1 MVQVDLITGF
11 LGAGKTTFLR
21 RYVRYLVEQGHNVC
35 ILENDFGAVNVDAM
49 LVQDLLGDRCD
60 LETISGGCDCDT
72 HQRRMRTKLIAMAM
86 RGFDR
91 VVVEPSGIFDVDEFF
106 DVLRDDPLDRWYR
119 IGNVI
124 AIVDAMLPEALSPQ
138 AEYLLAS
145 ETANAGRVLLSRAP
159 QAGPEQCRAAIAHL
173 DRALEACKC
182 SRRFAPHEI
191 LTRDWAALTDA
202 DLAQIAACG
211 MRQASCEK
219 LHFDEHKGLRLP
231 VLSGTAPH
239 GGATAAGSCPAV
251 RGPGLRAGAAGQG
264 VCPHAGRLAGAERH
278 RRRADTGPHPAG
290 AGCAHRH
297 RRGAGQGK
305 NRNAASPLSFN
316 ERCKT
321 GAKKENRIMKKNP
334 QMPSARRIL
343 GMVVGIVI
351 IGLGIALFKQSHLG
365 NDSIS
370 ALNMRLAEMLGIS
383 LGVQN
388 LCTNILFFA
397 LQFWFGRKYI
407 GLGTFVNGICIG
419 YIVTAFYDP
428 IHAHFGDAPSL
439 AVQLAWVI
447 AAVLVTALGAS
458 LYQTADLGIAPYD
471 YLSLGLRDYTP
482 CPYFGCRIFTDAL
495 SALLCWLLGGLVG
508 LGTLICAFCLGP
520 FIQFFDRTFSQKVLQ
535 YKPNN

>member
-182 SRRFAPHEI
+182 SRRFAPDEI

-202 DLAQIAACG
+202 DFAQIAACG

-219 LHFDEHKGLRLP
+219 LHFDEHKAFGSLCFLEQHLTVEQLP
-231 VLSGTAPH
+231 GCSGTRP
-239 GGATAAGSCPAV
+239 
-251 RGPGLRAGAAGQG
+251 
-264 VCPHAGRLAGAERH
+264 AGRCCGSRVLPPPGTAGW
-278 RRRADTGPHPAG
+278 
-290 AGCAHRH
+290 
-297 RRGAGQGK
+297 
-305 NRNAASPLSFN
+305 S
-316 ERCKT
+316 
-321 GAKKENRIMKKNP
+321 
-334 QMPSARRIL
+334 
-343 GMVVGIVI
+343 
-351 IGLGIALFKQSHLG
+351 
-365 NDSIS
+365 
-370 ALNMRLAEMLGIS
+370 
-383 LGVQN
+383 
-388 LCTNILFFA
+388 
-397 LQFWFGRKYI
+397 
-407 GLGTFVNGICIG
+407 
-419 YIVTAFYDP
+419 
-428 IHAHFGDAPSL
+428 
-439 AVQLAWVI
+439 
-447 AAVLVTALGAS
+447 
-458 LYQTADLGIAPYD
+458 
-471 YLSLGLRDYTP
+471 
-482 CPYFGCRIFTDAL
+482 
-495 SALLCWLLGGLVG
+495 
-508 LGTLICAFCLGP
+508 
-520 FIQFFDRTFSQKVLQ
+520 
-535 YKPNN
+535 

>member
-182 SRRFAPHEI
+182 SRRFAPDEI

-211 MRQASCEK
+211 MRQY
-219 LHFDEHKGLRLP
+219 
-231 VLSGTAPH
+231 
-239 GGATAAGSCPAV
+239 
-251 RGPGLRAGAAGQG
+251 Q
-264 VCPHAGRLAGAERH
+264 
-278 RRRADTGPHPAG
+278 
-290 AGCAHRH
+290 
-297 RRGAGQGK
+297 
-305 NRNAASPLSFN
+305 
-316 ERCKT
+316 
-321 GAKKENRIMKKNP
+321 
-334 QMPSARRIL
+334 
-343 GMVVGIVI
+343 I
-351 IGLGIALFKQSHLG
+351 IG
-365 NDSIS
+365 
-370 ALNMRLAEMLGIS
+370 
-383 LGVQN
+383 
-388 LCTNILFFA
+388 T
-397 LQFWFGRKYI
+397 
-407 GLGTFVNGICIG
+407 
-419 YIVTAFYDP
+419 
-428 IHAHFGDAPSL
+428 
-439 AVQLAWVI
+439 
-447 AAVLVTALGAS
+447 
-458 LYQTADLGIAPYD
+458 
-471 YLSLGLRDYTP
+471 
-482 CPYFGCRIFTDAL
+482 
-495 SALLCWLLGGLVG
+495 
-508 LGTLICAFCLGP
+508 
-520 FIQFFDRTFSQKVLQ
+520 
-535 YKPNN
+535 